1 MDRIANLDLARVR
14 STLKYPIVID
24 GRNLYDPQEMADAG
38 LLYYSI
44 GRAVGV
50 PRAMSSTVHS
60 PEASRLRPI
69 SAIKSSASLQ
79 PAVTAL

>member
-1 MDRIANLDLARVR
+1 
-14 STLKYPIVID
+14 
-24 GRNLYDPQEMADAG
+24 MADAG

-60 PEASRLRPI
+60 REATHFGPI
-69 SAIKSSASLQ
+69 ASFASLQ
-79 PAVTAL
+79 PV